1 MSTLTNPISAPRAA
15 AAAEP
20 MPQVQPGYGVRRL
33 PMTSAEMFKGIQD
46 SIQPQPATAPQP
58 TTATQPQPAAPTSA
72 PPAATQA
79 QPQPDTPPE
88 GAVENPT
95 WRKFVNARISK
106 LKKGATPEELAAI
119 EEEASQ
125 QLDKFADANKV
136 NTADAATMNASQK
149 AAEGALAKANSMR
162 GRTVPSAPLLTPR
175 SSAPPSVAGPMF
187 PSNAAAAGMGAAMN
201 DANNGITSRGG
212 GVVSTERGGYI
223 QEGAGGTK
231 SVSSPYGATGSGAGA
246 GGYSIDTGKMGPGD
260 ANLRGQIAA
269 IKSRQAG
276 GVFSPTA
283 PTVPTTSAPRA
294 VAAAP
299 APTPPVS
306 PSPTP
311 QVAQAPRMPSANP
324 TMAGTTAAGVMSNTP
339 PGNAPAP
346 AVAAAPPIAP
356 PPPNRAEE
364 VLGKPVI
371 NNLNTGS
378 NFIAG
383 SGPPMARG
391 TPSTPTV
398 AMPKPVI
405 NNLNTGSNFIA
416 GSGPPMAR
424 GPQSAPAVAATPTP
438 TPAPTPN
445 VGSPRYRA
453 PSPTFTPEQ
462 QAGNAKIANVINPK
476 PDASVI
482 RVRPNPV
489 PLVGGSAPIAARA
502 KGGPVTAGRP
512 YLVGEKGPEMVVAR
526 AKGGPVTAGQPYLVG
541 EKGPEVIVPQAS
553 GTVIPNHKLSARMPK
568 PPLGLVLR

>member
-1 MSTLTNPISAPRAA
+1 MSTLTNPASAPLAA
-15 AAAEP
+15 SRFPDLLPKPIAPVKGTAANTFGVMNPNGAP
-20 MPQVQPGYGVRRL
+20 MASPAPATAQP
-33 PMTSAEMFKGIQD
+33 AA
-46 SIQPQPATAPQP
+46 QPQPTA
-58 TTATQPQPAAPTSA
+58 QPAAPTSA

-79 QPQPDTPPE
+79 QPQPETTPE
-88 GAVENPT
+88 GAVVNPT
-95 WRKFVNARISK
+95 WQKFVNARRSK
-106 LKKGATPEELAAI
+106 LGKRATPEELAAI

-149 AAEGALAKANSMR
+149 AAEGALAKADSMR
-162 GRTVPSAPLLTPR
+162 GRTQPSAPLLTPR

-260 ANLRGQIAA
+260 ANLRAQNAA

-283 PTVPTTSAPRA
+283 PTVPTSAPRA

-311 QVAQAPRMPSANP
+311 QVAQAP
-324 TMAGTTAAGVMSNTP
+324 TP
-339 PGNAPAP
+339 RPMGSPAPPAPNAPRP
-346 AVAAAPPIAP
+346 MGSAAPPAP
-356 PPPNRAEE
+356 
-364 VLGKPVI
+364 
-371 NNLNTGS
+371 
-378 NFIAG
+378 
-383 SGPPMARG
+383 
-391 TPSTPTV
+391 
-398 AMPKPVI
+398 
-405 NNLNTGSNFIA
+405 
-416 GSGPPMAR
+416 
-424 GPQSAPAVAATPTP
+424 
-438 TPAPTPN
+438 
-445 VGSPRYRA
+445 GSPRAMGSPVGGVALNPASPPTDAGTASTPAAPTSAPPTARA
-453 PSPTFTPEQ
+453 RGMDSILPSSVAPIAKTGIIPKAAPLPTGPAPQTGFTPEQ

-553 GTVIPNHKLSARMPK
+553 GTVIANHKLSARMPK